1 MNVHTLSK
9 HHPYSHSALKPI
21 NWLRHGFTDILLNPM
36 ASLGHGLAVTALI
49 FVTLLMTSAHVYIIA
64 AAVSGFMLI
73 GPIMAAGL
81 CELSRSHDNGESTNF
96 DKSLASLKQNQ
107 RALTHFALILL
118 SISVVWLLL
127 SALILSLTIGNVAPP
142 ITQSLWG
149 DFTSMITP
157 SQLLLYLLAGGILAI
172 GVFSISVVSVPAII
186 DKNLNA
192 VDAIVLSFDVT
203 MSHLPFMLVWA
214 GLLVSLTAFGFLS
227 FLVTMIVIYP
237 LLGHATWHAYRDLVN
252 TKT

>member
-1 MNVHTLSK
+1 
-9 HHPYSHSALKPI
+9 
-21 NWLRHGFTDILLNPM
+21 
-36 ASLGHGLAVTALI
+36 
-49 FVTLLMTSAHVYIIA
+49 
-64 AAVSGFMLI
+64 
-73 GPIMAAGL
+73 
-81 CELSRSHDNGESTNF
+81 
-96 DKSLASLKQNQ
+96 
-107 RALTHFALILL
+107 
-118 SISVVWLLL
+118 LL